1 MFRSTILN
9 AGTKAPRV
17 RLIVHPFKL
26 LHVVCLRFFKP
37 PRPSAV
43 NLPRSNKPKQSA
55 FVDSY
60 TPALL
65 AQVSQLISGE
75 FHVIVQA
82 NGFEIS
88 DWRVLSTLSDGK
100 PISIGRLAQV
110 SVTKQP
116 TVTRLLDRMEAQGYV
131 KRVPHETDRRI
142 TLVHITPQGQTL
154 VSALIKQAR
163 AHEAQVLAPLG
174 KEKAEELKATLRL
187 LIDLHRPP
195 A

>member
-1 MFRSTILN
+1 MS
-9 AGTKAPRV
+9 
-17 RLIVHPFKL
+17 
-26 LHVVCLRFFKP
+26 
-37 PRPSAV
+37 
-43 NLPRSNKPKQSA
+43 QSPVSGFA
-55 FVDSY
+55 DSY

-65 AQVSQLISGE
+65 AQVSQLISSE

-82 NGFEIS
+82 AGFEVS

-100 PISIGRLAQV
+100 AVSIGYLAQV

-131 KRVPHETDRRI
+131 KRIPHETDRRV
-142 TLVHITPQGQTL
+142 TLVRITPRGQKL
-154 VSALIKQAR
+154 VSALIKQAK
-163 AHEAQVLAPLG
+163 AHEERVLAALG

-187 LIDLHRPP
+187 LIDLHRPS

>member
-1 MFRSTILN
+1 MSQ
-9 AGTKAPRV
+9 
-17 RLIVHPFKL
+17 
-26 LHVVCLRFFKP
+26 
-37 PRPSAV
+37 S
-43 NLPRSNKPKQSA
+43 SNSS

-82 NGFEIS
+82 GGFEIS

-100 PISIGRLAQV
+100 AISIGHLAQV

-131 KRVPHETDRRI
+131 KRIPHETDRRV
-142 TLVHITPQGQTL
+142 TLVRITPRGKKL
-154 VSALIKQAR
+154 VSALIVQAK
-163 AHEAQVLAPLG
+163 AHEDQVLAPLG

>member
-1 MFRSTILN
+1 MN
-9 AGTKAPRV
+9 PQ
-17 RLIVHPFKL
+17 
-26 LHVVCLRFFKP
+26 
-37 PRPSAV
+37 RP
-43 NLPRSNKPKQSA
+43 NKPKETA

-65 AQVSQLISGE
+65 AQVSELISGE

-82 NGFEIS
+82 NGFEVS
-88 DWRVLSTLSDGK
+88 DWRVLSTLSNSE

-131 KRVPHETDRRI
+131 KRVPHETDRRV
-142 TLVHITPQGQTL
+142 TLIRITPRGQKL
-154 VSALIKQAR
+154 VLALIEQAK
-163 AHEAQVLAPLG
+163 AHEEQVLAPLG

>member
-1 MFRSTILN
+1 MSHSPVS
-9 AGTKAPRV
+9 G
-17 RLIVHPFKL
+17 
-26 LHVVCLRFFKP
+26 
-37 PRPSAV
+37 
-43 NLPRSNKPKQSA
+43 
-55 FVDSY
+55 FVDNY

-82 NGFEIS
+82 AGFEVS
-88 DWRVLSTLSDGK
+88 DWRVLSTLSEGK
-100 PISIGRLAQV
+100 AISIGQLAQV

-131 KRVPHETDRRI
+131 KRIPHETDRRV
-142 TLVHITPQGQTL
+142 TLVRITPQGQKL

-163 AHEAQVLAPLG
+163 AHEERVLAPLG
-174 KEKAEELKATLRL
+174 NAKAEELKATLRL
-187 LIDLHRPP
+187 LLDLHRPP